1 MNRNISPIG
10 RASVQHRASRGQV
23 VGRVMAGIG
32 QLSNVAATVVVARKV
47 GHLHQVFRRVAVA
60 VVAAAVAVVIV
71 VVVVRVVVVGRR
83 RRILDNDT
91 SGNGR

>member
-1 MNRNISPIG
+1 
-10 RASVQHRASRGQV
+10 
-23 VGRVMAGIG
+23 MAGIG
-32 QLSNVAATVVVARKV
+32 QLSNVAATAVVARKV

-60 VVAAAVAVVIV
+60 VAVVAAAVAVVIVV

-83 RRILDNDT
+83 RRRILDNYT